1 MSKKKEL
8 LMINH
13 KQHNVLIVDNDYGM
27 REGLT
32 SVLENEYT
40 VLGVGEGKEAIN
52 VIKNNSIDVV
62 ILEIELPEIDG
73 FKVLQRIK
81 EINNEIIV
89 ILITAY
95 GSKEII
101 IQALRLNADDYLDK
115 PIDIRSLKTRIRS
128 LLELKKK
135 VPIISENI
143 H

>member
-40 VLGVGEGKEAIN
+40 VLGVGEEKEAIN